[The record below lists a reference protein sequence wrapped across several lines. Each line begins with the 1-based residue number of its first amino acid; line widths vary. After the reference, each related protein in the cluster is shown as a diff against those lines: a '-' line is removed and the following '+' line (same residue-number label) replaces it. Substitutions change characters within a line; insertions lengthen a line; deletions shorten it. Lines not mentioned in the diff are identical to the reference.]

1 MKLHAKKI
9 VSMLSAGALT
19 LLAVGT
25 SVPTAMAAS
34 SSQPTTITVAYMANM
49 GGASTLAVAE
59 QMGYFKKAGLNV
71 HLDLFQTGPAELDAM
86 ASGTVNIAYIGSGA
100 AFLPMK
106 GLAKIFFID
115 SIGLGDG
122 VVVSKTSGVHTL
134 AQLKGKSILLPM
146 GTTAEIILYEAL
158 KKAGL
163 TLNDVHLVN
172 TSPSSEV
179 PAFLS
184 GRAPIMA
191 GWDPN
196 LQVVLH
202 KSPGSKLLASDRM
215 FYPQV
220 SLPGIWTASNS
231 FAKTGVP
238 TLSKFTWAMLQAV
251 NYKSSHMSQA
261 VSWTSKMTGVP
272 DNLLAQSVKDSI
284 FPTESTLIKYYTSG
298 DVAKWFNTLGS
309 TFVAMKALPKAPA
322 YSSYSLPNLV
332 LQASKLKL

>member
-1 MKLHAKKI
+1 MNLYGKSKNLI
-9 VSMLSAGALT
+9 LSAGALS
-19 LLAVGT
+19 LLALGT
-25 SVPTAMAAS
+25 GMPNAMAARLTA
-34 SSQPTTITVAYMANM
+34 PTSITVAYMANM

-59 QMGYFKKAGLNV
+59 HMGYFKKAGLNV

-106 GLAKIFFID
+106 GMAKIFFID

-122 VVVSKTSGVHTL
+122 IVVSKSSGVHTL
-134 AQLKGKSILLPM
+134 RQLKGKSVLLPM

-163 TLNDVHLVN
+163 SLNDVHMVN
-172 TSPSSEV
+172 TSPSSEA

-196 LQVVLH
+196 LQVVLNR
-202 KSPGSKLLASDRM
+202 SPGSKLLASDRM

-220 SLPGIWTASNS
+220 SLPGIWTASNA
-231 FAKTGVP
+231 FAKSNVP
-238 TLSKFTWAMLQAV
+238 ALTKFTWAMLQAV
-251 NYKSSHMSQA
+251 NYKSGHMAQA
-261 VSWTSKMTGVP
+261 VSWTSQMTGVP
-272 DNLLAQSVKDSI
+272 GPLLSQSVKDSI
-284 FPTESTLIKYYTSG
+284 FPTESNLLKYYTSG
-298 DVAKWFNTLGS
+298 NVSKWFNTLGS
-309 TFVAMKALPKAPA
+309 TFVAMKALQKVPA
-322 YSSYSLPNLV
+322 YASYAFPDLV
-332 LQASKLKL
+332 LRASKLKL